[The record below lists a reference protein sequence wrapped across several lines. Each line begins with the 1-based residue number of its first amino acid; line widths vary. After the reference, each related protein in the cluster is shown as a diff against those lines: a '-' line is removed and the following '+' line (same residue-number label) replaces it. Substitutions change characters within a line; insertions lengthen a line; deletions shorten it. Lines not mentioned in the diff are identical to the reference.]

1 MHRAAPPTAKEWQ
14 RVREGGRRLRRWAR
28 VKPKTEEAAGIQFW
42 PCGSGCSGGGGGG
55 SSSQAYVTSDPYPG
69 WHPAGPQQTWNIQ
82 LFMPQ
87 LSFFTKICWV
97 QLARPPGDSG
107 KLLRGENSFR
117 SGSIRRTKQPG
128 SSRRSVKFTVTLLAP
143 PPLILNSSTQTH
155 TDKLNFHLRPRVF
168 ADTEKT
174 FCLWF
179 IDTKGQSTSLFGA
192 TRHSH
197 SWRNQSDFSAV
208 Y

>member
-1 MHRAAPPTAKEWQ
+1 MSFLFEGRWIGRGLSAQTIPPNVQRGRRFPSLKPDYYLLIDLFVSRPNAQQKKKYTELLKAAPPTAKEWQ

-55 SSSQAYVTSDPYPG
+55 SSSQAYVTSDPYP
-69 WHPAGPQQTWNIQ
+69 AGTLQAFQQTWNIQ

-87 LSFFTKICWV
+87 SSFFSKICWV

-117 SGSIRRTKQPG
+117 SGSIRRTN
-128 SSRRSVKFTVTLLAP
+128 SRVP
-143 PPLILNSSTQTH
+143 
-155 TDKLNFHLRPRVF
+155 
-168 ADTEKT
+168 
-174 FCLWF
+174 
-179 IDTKGQSTSLFGA
+179 
-192 TRHSH
+192 
-197 SWRNQSDFSAV
+197 AV
-208 Y
+208 GL